1 MAASVGGLREGDTPG
16 ASDLSLAGLPRQL
29 GKYTL
34 VRKLATGGMAEL
46 FLAIQRS
53 LGGFEKLIVIK
64 RILPAM
70 NQDSGFVDMLL
81 HEARVAAT
89 LTHPNV
95 VQVFDVGM
103 ADGAYFIAMEHVHGE
118 DLRSIVRQMKRRN
131 ATEFPMEHALSIVL
145 GLCAGL
151 SYAHEKRDLNGAPL
165 DIVHRD
171 ISPQNVLVTFSG
183 DVKIVD
189 FGIATSTGKVGE
201 DTASGR
207 LKGKVPYMSPEQA
220 RGETVDW
227 RSDLFAA
234 GVILFELTTGRRLFK
249 AASEYE
255 TFKLICERELPL
267 PSRVCPGYPPDLEA
281 IVMRALAR
289 DRRERWQSARE
300 MQAALEEYVRRDR
313 LAASRTGLSQ
323 FLRSLFADKLA
334 RDHESLV
341 EDKRLADRVP
351 VDEARSPITIDST
364 RLPSFG
370 PTAARTVT
378 DARIASSHGTRTMVT
393 VGMAG
398 VLAAVGLATALLVSR
413 APAHRAR
420 PTIASGAPPAA
431 AAPVVRDRGVIAIA
445 SSPPGAAIFVNG
457 ELSAQTTPVTF
468 VHVALDT
475 PYVISL
481 VAENFDI
488 ASQTMTLTEDHPS
501 GALSVILRPTAHKAH

>member
-1 MAASVGGLREGDTPG
+1 MPPT
-16 ASDLSLAGLPRQL
+16 SDASLAGLPRQL

-151 SYAHEKRDLNGAPL
+151 SYAHEKRDLNGVPL

-189 FGIATSTGKVGE
+189 FGIAKSTGKVGE

-289 DRRERWQSARE
+289 DRSERWQSARE

-334 RDHESLV
+334 RHHESLV
-341 EDKRLADRVP
+341 EDKRLADRVT
-351 VDEARSPITIDST
+351 VDEARSVTLDST

-378 DARIASSHGTRTMVT
+378 DARITSSHGTRTVVT
-393 VGMAG
+393 VGTAG
-398 VLAAVGLATALLVSR
+398 LLAAVALATGLFVSR
-413 APAHRAR
+413 APARRAR
-420 PTIASGAPPAA
+420 PATTSNAPAVGG
-431 AAPVVRDRGVIAIA
+431 APVVRDRGVIAIA

-468 VHVALDT
+468 VHVALGT
-475 PYVISL
+475 PYLISL

-488 ASQTMTLTEDHPS
+488 ASQSMTLTEDHPS
-501 GALSVILRPTAHKAH
+501 GALSVILQPTAPKAH